1 VYPYSTGRALG
12 PALARAGVG
21 GVAVLPRDASALGMT
36 GPLLDSADWSH
47 VVTDPGGLGE
57 LAGALP
63 EVAWVLPGDES
74 GVPLAEAL
82 ADKLGVPGNDLRTTT
97 ARTRKTDMQ
106 EALFRAGVPGPET
119 CRVTTLGQ
127 ARSAASRI
135 GYPVVLKPD
144 WSTSSVGVIACHSP
158 AALTA
163 AFGQLMDHPGALGKI
178 TRTIAVQPRL
188 TGSKWTVD
196 TVTVPGPEGR
206 PVHKITS
213 IWRERVIERG
223 GHFAWGESW
232 LVPPA
237 DLSPVTDPPALRV
250 AAYTFRVLDA
260 AGVVWGPACTEVV
273 LTATGPKLTEVMAR
287 LAGCY
292 PVGLVEEVCGH
303 SQVTA
308 TADLLTRPA
317 ALAAREPAAG
327 DGRAV
332 AQVWLAAR
340 CAGCV
345 NGSVLRRIC
354 GLPTVRA
361 ISPGLVADAAVC
373 ETTDSTTSP
382 GRLDLC
388 GPPAEV
394 ERDVTAI
401 RGWEQVLYRRHR

>member
-1 VYPYSTGRALG
+1 VYPYSTGRELG
-12 PALARAGVG
+12 PALGRAGVG
-21 GVAVLPRDASALGMT
+21 AVAVLPPDASALGMT
-36 GPLLDSADWSH
+36 GPLVDSADWSH
-47 VVTDPGGLGE
+47 IVTDPGGLGE
-57 LAGALP
+57 LAGVLP
-63 EVAWVLPGDES
+63 EVAWVLAGDES

-82 ADKLGVPGNDLRTTT
+82 ADKLGLPGNDPRTTA
-97 ARTRKTDMQ
+97 ARTRKTSMQ
-106 EALFRAGVPGPET
+106 EALYRAGVPGPET
-119 CRVTTLGQ
+119 CRAATLGQ

-135 GYPVVLKPD
+135 GYPVVVKPD

-158 AALTA
+158 AALTT
-163 AFGQLMDHPGALGKI
+163 AFGQLMDHPGALGEI

-196 TVTVPGPEGR
+196 TVTAPGPQGR
-206 PVHKITS
+206 PAHKITS
-213 IWRERVIERG
+213 IWRERVTERG

-237 DLSPVTDPPALRV
+237 DLSPVTDPAALWV
-250 AAYTFRVLDA
+250 AAYTLRVLDA

-308 TADLLTRPA
+308 TADLLTSPA
-317 ALAAREPAAG
+317 VLAAREPVAG
-327 DGRAV
+327 DGRTV
-332 AQVWLAAR
+332 AQVWLAAP
-340 CAGCV
+340 CAGWV
-345 NGSVLRRIC
+345 SGSVLARMR

-361 ISPGLVADAAVC
+361 LSPGLVADAEVE
-373 ETTDSTTSP
+373 ETTDSTKSP

-388 GPPAEV
+388 GPPAGV
-394 ERDVTAI
+394 ERDVMEI
-401 RGWEQVLYRRHR
+401 RELEQVLYRRHQ